1 MKEWRLIMSVDK
13 TSPVPYYQQ
22 IADSLR
28 VEIEEGVSQGNGFRM
43 ASEHELC
50 ERFGVTRTTVRSAL
64 DVLEREGRIY
74 RQVGRGTFAAVRRLE
89 QNITELVSTTEDM
102 HRRGWSVS
110 TRVLSLE
117 RVPATGKV
125 SGALGLA
132 PAQEVYEL
140 ARLRVAG
147 DEPISIQTCYLPA
160 QLCPSLENHD
170 LSASLYRLLEGEYN
184 LQLWTARETLSARR
198 ATSAEA
204 GLLAMTVR
212 DAVLYAERVTYTA
225 NDTPVEYLEAVWRG
239 DRYSFQIN
247 LSRPQ

>member
-1 MKEWRLIMSVDK
+1 MSAVDPK
-13 TSPVPYYQQ
+13 SPLPYYQQ
-22 IADSLR
+22 IADALR
-28 VEIEEGVSQGNGFRM
+28 AEIEAGVSRGNGFRL

-74 RQVGRGTFAAVRRLE
+74 RQVGRGTFAAARRLE
-89 QNITELVSTTEDM
+89 QNVTELVSTTEDM
-102 HRRGWSVS
+102 RRRGRSIT

-117 RVPATGKV
+117 RIPATGKV
-125 SGALGLA
+125 CGALALGA
-132 PAQEVYEL
+132 AQVVYEL
-140 ARLRVAG
+140 TRLREADG
-147 DEPISIQTCYLPA
+147 EPISLQTCYLPA
-160 QLCPSLENHD
+160 QLCPGLEEHD
-170 LSASLYRLLEGEYN
+170 LSVSLYRLLESEYN
-184 LQLWTARETLSARR
+184 FYLWTARETLSARR

-204 GLLAMTVR
+204 GLLGMPVR

-225 NDTPVEYLEAVWRG
+225 DDTPVEYLEAVWRG